1 MNIRSYDA
9 FGDAS
14 RAHSRRPFSHTHDT
28 EVTRAAWSDWAGR
41 SRDESGRGAAARA
54 VVCAARAGGAV
65 RRGLC
70 KAKGSESP
78 TERRAQGSGHE
89 RNGKSSSE
97 VNGKVGLARGM
108 IQDARAQRAFL

>member
-1 MNIRSYDA
+1 M
-9 FGDAS
+9 
-14 RAHSRRPFSHTHDT
+14 
-28 EVTRAAWSDWAGR
+28 
-41 SRDESGRGAAARA
+41 
-54 VVCAARAGGAV
+54 ARAGGAV

-97 VNGKVGLARGM
+97 VGEERVVCCVNGKVGLARGM
-108 IQDARAQRAFL
+108 IQDARAQRAFRKMGSDDAHMSA